1 MEKFVELK
9 KVTDRLF
16 QEKKIEEHPLF
27 MAINNGD
34 FSDEQRKEIAL
45 QIYHVVL
52 YFPRFLSAIL
62 TNMSDYR
69 MRMPLVENL
78 FEEHGK
84 MNEKYVHSET
94 YKEFLT
100 GIGVSEEEIKESK
113 PSIAVIAYNRGLTDL
128 CLHYHYLEG
137 LAALGVIE
145 EIVARVSPLV
155 GQFAKS
161 NYGSENKSLVHFT
174 DHEVLDV
181 QHANEIYE
189 VVALS
194 YDGDQKQIIE
204 RGLQFGM
211 YYHSRMYTDILEEVR
226 RLA

>member
-9 KVTDRLF
+9 NVTDGMF
-16 QEKKIEEHPLF
+16 QVEKIERHPLF
-27 MAINNGD
+27 VALAKGE
-34 FSDEQRKEIAL
+34 FSEEQQKEIAL

-62 TNMSDYR
+62 TNMSDFR

-94 YKEFLT
+94 YKQFLK
-100 GIGVSEEEIKESK
+100 GIGISEEEMNESE
-113 PSIAVIAYNRGLTDL
+113 PCIPVLAYNRALTDL

-155 GQFAKS
+155 GQFAK
-161 NYGSENKSLVHFT
+161 NTYGNENKSLVHFT

-189 VVALS
+189 VVAQG
-194 YDGDQKQIIE
+194 YEGEQKRIIE
-204 RGLQFGM
+204 RGLKFGM
-211 YYHSRMYTDILEEVR
+211 YYHSRMYTDILEFVR
-226 RLA
+226 DCK

>member
-1 MEKFVELK
+1 MEKFNELK
-9 KVTDRLF
+9 KVTDRMFL
-16 QEKKIEEHPLF
+16 EKRIEEHPLF
-27 MAINNGD
+27 LALQRGE
-34 FSDEQRKEIAL
+34 FSNQQRKDIAL
-45 QIYHVVL
+45 QIYQVVL
-52 YFPRFLSAIL
+52 YFPRFIAAIL
-62 TNMSDYR
+62 TNMDDYR

-84 MNEKYVHSET
+84 MNEKYVHSVT
-94 YKEFLT
+94 YKEFLR
-100 GIGVSEEEIKESK
+100 GIGVSEVEIEESRPII
-113 PSIAVIAYNRGLTDL
+113 PVIAYNRALTDL

-155 GQFAKS
+155 GQFAK
-161 NYGSENKSLVHFT
+161 NMYGSQNQSLVHFT

-194 YDGDQKQIIE
+194 YEGDMKQLIE
-204 RGLQFGM
+204 RGLDLGM
-211 YYHSRMYTDILEEVR
+211 YYHSKMYTDILEAFTR
-226 RLA
+226 